1 MLSRLA
7 TIAAV
12 ALALAATS
20 VAGNAGA
27 AHAGE
32 DDCYK
37 VTYKDPKT
45 GEIKIK
51 IVCPGTPGGG
61 GENAGGGTVK
71 CFYLGNEVP
80 CENQGAPWSAAHNCW
95 VTRVDPQDPPP
106 EGKADEDG
114 DWYFCS
120 PPPPYIAP
128 TGGPPKVWIEGPA
141 TEWVNPGELA
151 ARAVASMDLEPIGIG
166 IVPEAGQDR
175 MGLIGLPVWMWV
187 GNPAPNTFGPI
198 TRSASAAGVTVTAT
212 ASVARVVWDMGDG
225 SDPITCG
232 AGTPYADRYG
242 KSDSP
247 TCGHRYQRT
256 SADQPDG
263 AYQVT
268 ATSYWIV
275 EWAGGGMTGQME
287 FDLSSVAAIRVGEAQ
302 VLTQ

>member
-1 MLSRLA
+1 MLVRLPSIVVSLLA
-7 TIAAV
+7 CLAIVLVSVPSDAA
-12 ALALAATS
+12 
-20 VAGNAGA
+20 AGS
-27 AHAGE
+27 
-32 DDCYK
+32 DCYE
-37 VTYKDPKT
+37 VPYWDPAT
-45 GEIKIK
+45 GEFKIK
-51 IVCPGTPGGG
+51 IVCPGGPGDGGG
-61 GENAGGGTVK
+61 DPGGGTVK

-80 CENQGAPWSAAHNCW
+80 CENQGAPWSAAHSCW
-95 VTRVDPQDPPP
+95 VTLADPQDPPP

-151 ARAVASMDLEPIGIG
+151 ARAVAAMDLEPIGIG
-166 IVPEAGQDR
+166 IVPEAGEDR

-212 ASVARVVWDMGDG
+212 AAVAKVEWDMGDG

-256 SADQPDG
+256 SADQPGG
-263 AYQVT
+263 AYEVA
-268 ATSYWIV
+268 ATSFWRV
-275 EWAGGGMTGQME
+275 EWAGGGMTGVIE
-287 FDLSSVAAIRVGEAQ
+287 FDLSATADIRVGEAQ